1 MNHKPQKTVMPG
13 LFSGWIL
20 ILICLLF
27 PASSSAQVQATIS
40 NPPVRQ
46 TKGTN
51 FCIKETVWNP
61 ATTTSPST
69 TVTLSLV
76 RFDNTTAANLGSRS
90 VPALPGGE
98 ISTETTCVPIPLHVG
113 QGDYVIRA
121 TVDANGTSRT
131 SRGAM
136 AVTPES
142 WSVTV
147 RITTIS
153 SGRGCATAGREFQPP
168 AFTIC
173 SNSQTTTVPADSV
186 VVFNAWPLPAAVNWW
201 VKPPSTFLGW
211 SGGCS
216 GTTPLLK
223 KTING
228 NITCT
233 ATFSGP

>member
-1 MNHKPQKTVMPG
+1 MNHKPQKNLMPD
-13 LFSGWIL
+13 LFNGWIL

-27 PASSSAQVQATIS
+27 PASSSAQMQATIS
-40 NPPVRQ
+40 NPPARQ
-46 TKGTN
+46 AKGTT
-51 FCIKETVWNP
+51 FWIKDTVWNP
-61 ATTTSPST
+61 ATITTPST

-76 RFDNTTAANLGSRS
+76 RLDGTTAKTLKERV
-90 VPALPGGE
+90 VPSLPGGD
-98 ISTETTCVPIPLHVG
+98 ISTADTPVTIPLDVG

-121 TVDANGTSRT
+121 SVNGTSQT
-131 SRGAM
+131 SRGQM
-136 AVTPES
+136 AVYPAS

-147 RITTIS
+147 RIATIS

-173 SNSQTTTVPADSV
+173 ANSQTITVPTDTV
-186 VVFNAWPLPAAVNWW
+186 IEFKAWPLAAAVNWW

-216 GTTPLLK
+216 GTTPLIK